1 MKTHIL
7 TIAFVFVA
15 AQLLAQ
21 NTNQPFH
28 LQDSLKKIESTTNQR
43 EKAEVYLNLGQH
55 YGIIKGDSALFY
67 LTEAERISKQE
78 NLIDLLPYIYYLMSN
93 IEGKVTA
100 NYPMSLYHA
109 FEELKSLKEM
119 QDRYEVPGET
129 EIYDSYPQALRLIG
143 NQRNIAFAYAFLG
156 NKTKALEYWNK
167 IPQDIYLP
175 EKWKVNTYTEF
186 AFEFEFN
193 LIVIN
198 GMAAQFYILVNEYEK
213 AKFFN
218 RIAREENNKF
228 PFEKQWCQPYIVY
241 GDILMYDKMYDSAIN
256 NYKTGIDLAKINN
269 FYKDVLEA
277 NLGVA
282 NAYNELGTVDSVI
295 VYAKNV
301 INLSRDFTFTEGL
314 LKANILLY
322 KNYKKLGDIENAFNY
337 LESADSLRNLLF
349 NNASANEMQNMAL
362 NEEVK
367 QRELNE
373 QKAEQQRYLVGIV
386 VCAVFLCLGIYLYA
400 KRQQKERIRKIE
412 DERKNKELQAARD
425 LQQSM
430 LPKENPKR
438 PDLDIATFI
447 RSSTEVGGDYYDF
460 FPQKDG
466 SLFSVCG
473 DATGHGVTSGM
484 MVSVTKAGLNGI
496 NPVKPNKILQRL
508 NRVVKR
514 IDLGTLRMSLNIAEI
529 TQNEVYLSSAAM
541 PPIYLYKAS
550 SNAVEELM
558 QGGLPLGG
566 LKDETFDQ
574 LTRSFESGDVL
585 IQLSDGLPEA
595 PNAKGELYDYDRL
608 KALIQSS
615 GHLSAQQIIDVL
627 IESVD
632 QWLEGLRNP
641 DDITLVV
648 IKKINP

>member
-43 EKAEVYLNLGQH
+43 EKAEVYLNLGRH
-55 YGIIKGDSALFY
+55 YGFIKGDSALFY

-78 NLIDLLPYIYYLMSN
+78 NLIDLLPDIYFWMSN

-109 FEELKSLKEM
+109 FEGLKSLEEM
-119 QDRYEVPGET
+119 QYRYEVPGET
-129 EIYDSYPQALRLIG
+129 EIYDSYPQTLTFIG
-143 NQRNIAFAYAFLG
+143 NQLNIAFAYAFLG

-175 EKWKVNTYTEF
+175 EKWKVYTEF
-186 AFEFEFN
+186 TLEFN

-198 GMAAQFYILVNEYEK
+198 GLAAQFYILVNEYEK
-213 AKFFN
+213 AKFFY
-218 RIAREENNKF
+218 RIAREQNNKF
-228 PFEKQWCQPYIVY
+228 PFEKQWGQPYIVY
-241 GDILMYDKMYDSAIN
+241 GDLLMHDKMYDSAIN
-256 NYKTGIDLAKINN
+256 NYKKGIDLAKRNN
-269 FYKDVLEA
+269 LYKDVLEA

-282 NAYNELGTVDSVI
+282 NAYNELGTVDSVM

-314 LKANILLY
+314 LKANSLLY
-322 KNYKKLGDIENAFNY
+322 KNYKKLGDIENAFNF
-337 LESADSLRNLLF
+337 LESKDSLRNLLF
-349 NNASANEMQNMAL
+349 SSTRANEMQNMAL

-367 QRELNE
+367 QRELKE
-373 QKAEQQRYLVGIV
+373 QKTQQQRYLVGIV
-386 VCAVFLCLGIYLYA
+386 VCAFFLCLGIYLYA
-400 KRQQKERIRKIE
+400 KRQQKERLRKIE
-412 DERKNKELQAARD
+412 DERKNKELQAARE

-438 PDLDIATFI
+438 SDLDIATFI

-460 FPQKDG
+460 FPQENG
-466 SLFSVCG
+466 TLVSVCG

-496 NPVKPNKILQRL
+496 DEVKPNKILKRL
-508 NRVVKR
+508 NNVVKK

-529 TQNEVYLSSAAM
+529 TTNKVFLSSAAM
-541 PPIYLYKAS
+541 PPIYLYHSAS
-550 SNAVEELM
+550 ETVEEFENN
-558 QGGLPLGG
+558 GLPLGG
-566 LKDETFDQ
+566 LRDEEFVLETRNFEKD
-574 LTRSFESGDVL
+574 DVL

-595 PNAKGELYDYDRL
+595 PNTIGELYDYDRL
-608 KALIQSS
+608 KALIQAS
-615 GHLSAQQIIDVL
+615 GHLTAQKIIDVL

-632 QWLEGLRNP
+632 QWLAGNRNP

-648 IKKINP
+648 IKRK